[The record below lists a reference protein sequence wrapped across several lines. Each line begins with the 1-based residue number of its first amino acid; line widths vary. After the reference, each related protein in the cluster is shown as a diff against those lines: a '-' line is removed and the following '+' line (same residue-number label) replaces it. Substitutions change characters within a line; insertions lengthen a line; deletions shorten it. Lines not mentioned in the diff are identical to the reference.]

1 MSVTP
6 KDIERAAKL
15 SALKISEEDYELFM
29 CRISRVFEWV
39 ETLQEI
45 DTKGI
50 APLANPLENFPEMIQ
65 EMQKD
70 RPHQTNTSDDI
81 LKEAPGREFNMFKVK
96 KVIE

>member
-15 SALKISEEDYELFM
+15 SAIEISKEDHELFI

-39 ETLQEI
+39 ETLQSI
-45 DTKGI
+45 DTRDI
-50 APLANPLENFPEMIQ
+50 EPLANPLENFPEMMQPIQ
-65 EMQKD
+65 TD
-70 RPHQTNTSDDI
+70 HPHQTNTSEDI
-81 LKEAPGREFNMFKVK
+81 LREAPAREFNMFKVN